1 MTATASACI
10 KKPQPGTGRAPLATT
25 PVAEGHRHARSSVRD
40 WLRDSL
46 IRERARGCQLIGS
59 RPMRAAAA
67 TAIVL
72 LLGGC
77 ALRARDHPC
86 WPFLA
91 HLYHDRVPKD
101 VVRALARDRD
111 ARRTVRGARAP
122 TGAYWRRRR

>member
-1 MTATASACI
+1 
-10 KKPQPGTGRAPLATT
+10 
-25 PVAEGHRHARSSVRD
+25 
-40 WLRDSL
+40 
-46 IRERARGCQLIGS
+46 
-59 RPMRAAAA
+59 MRAAAA

-122 TGAYWRRRR
+122 TGAYWRRRRPPGDAAEVHTLIDGWELVPCPGVRVAAPRP